1 MKHSLTEQERQQL
14 DRRIAD
20 AEKRTGAQIV
30 LAVVERSDVYTELPW
45 KAFALGAAGAGLA
58 VTALDLLRPG
68 WHSSTAVLL
77 AVTATLIAG
86 AACALACVSLP
97 GFARLFLDAHRAEVE
112 TRQKAESLF
121 LSREVFATRGR
132 RGILLLVSLFE
143 RQVIM
148 LPDTGLSKRLGREVS
163 QGIITRMTLLL
174 ASGQVAIAFEAG
186 LAGLEEVL
194 GAASPAAAAENELP
208 NAIAEEKGS

>member
-1 MKHSLTEQERQQL
+1 MKHPLTEQERQQL
-14 DRRIAD
+14 DRRVAD

-30 LAVVERSDVYTELPW
+30 LAVVKRSDVYAELPW

-77 AVTATLIAG
+77 AVTTMLIAG
-86 AACALACVSLP
+86 AACALACISLP

-112 TRQKAESLF
+112 TRQYAESLF

-143 RQVIM
+143 RQVVM
-148 LPDTGLSKRLGREVS
+148 LPDTGLSKRLDREAS
-163 QGIITRMTLLL
+163 QGIITLMTSLL
-174 ASGQVAIAFEAG
+174 ASGQVSMAFEAG
-186 LAGLEEVL
+186 MAGLEEVL
-194 GAASPAAAAENELP
+194 GATAHAAEVGNELP
-208 NAIAEEKGS
+208 NAIVERKGS